1 MTTLSLFRRKGT
13 AVPAEHRANFWHL
26 YLDIAWFGV
35 LNGTAI
41 SFMAIYATRQ
51 GANGFQIGLLNAA
64 PAIISL
70 AITLPAGQWLQK
82 RSLTRTVFWTSIWHR
97 LFYLA
102 WVFLPFFLAPYLQVW
117 ALIALVLLMSIP
129 GTALAVGFNS
139 MFAEVVP
146 PEWRS
151 HVVGVRN
158 ALLALVFIITT
169 LISGVILDRMPFPT
183 GYQVVF
189 AIGFVGAMMSSLHLY
204 LIRLP
209 HEPTTRVGRSLGD
222 WAHPGAIR
230 AWAQELRLSVGL
242 RFMARSHP
250 RPSINRQIFR
260 TPFGV
265 VLGLLFAFH
274 LAQFLAIPL
283 FPLFWVNDLGLTDTE
298 ISMGNAVFY
307 ATVLLGSMQLARLT
321 ARSNHKQVL
330 VMGVLLMSLYPAL
343 TAVTTNLSLF
353 LFTSAVGGVA
363 WSLAGGALSNYI
375 YDRTPEEER
384 PYHLAWYHLT
394 FNAAILLGA
403 LVGPLLADGA
413 SLAGALA
420 VIAIGRYLA
429 AFALWRWG

>member
-1 MTTLSLFRRKGT
+1 MTTASLFRRKGQ
-13 AVPAEHRANFWHL
+13 AIPAEHRANFWHL

-41 SFMAIYATRQ
+41 SFMAIFATRQ
-51 GANGFQIGLLNAA
+51 GADGFQIGLLNAA

-82 RSLTRTVFWTSIWHR
+82 RPLTRTVFWTSIWHR
-97 LFYLA
+97 IFYLA
-102 WVFLPFFLAPYLQVW
+102 WIFLPFFLAPYLQVW

-129 GTALAVGFNS
+129 GTALAIGFNS

-158 ALLALVFIITT
+158 ALLALVFIVTT
-169 LISGVILDRMPFPT
+169 LISGVILDRMPFPQ

-209 HEPTTRVGRSLGD
+209 HEPTQRVGRSLGD
-222 WAHPGAIR
+222 WAHPGALR
-230 AWAQELRLSVGL
+230 TWVQELRLSVGL
-242 RFMARSHP
+242 RFVARTRP
-250 RPSINRQIFR
+250 RPSVNRRIFR

-274 LAQFLAIPL
+274 LAQYLAIPL

-298 ISMGNAVFY
+298 ISMGNALFY

-343 TAVTTNLSLF
+343 TAVTTNLPLF
-353 LFTSAVGGVA
+353 LLTSAVGGVA
-363 WSLAGGALSNYI
+363 WSLAGGALGNYI

-413 SLAGALA
+413 SVVGALA
-420 VIAIGRYLA
+420 MIAIGRYLA